1 MRWERWAALAGF
13 VYVALFVVA
22 FSLGIEVGPSD
33 REILEHYA
41 DSSAR
46 AREVVAFFCIA
57 GAALAF
63 LLFASGLRNLV
74 ARSEPEAGQLAAVAW
89 AGAIGYAV
97 LTLAGNAVSRAPAFA
112 AMEDD
117 FSLDPNTR
125 RLFEDAGLL
134 LLASGAIAA
143 ILLVAAISLAAVRY
157 GVLPRWL
164 GWAGF
169 PMAALLATAV
179 SFLGFLVLFLWV
191 LAVSVTLALR
201 RSALSPE
208 RPGRVR
214 RPMSDCRPRGSA
226 SGQRRAKRAQ

>member
-1 MRWERWAALAGF
+1 MRWERWTALAGL
-13 VYVALFVVA
+13 VYVVLFVVA

-33 REILEHYA
+33 REILEHYE

-46 AREVVAFFCIA
+46 AKEVVAFFLIA

-63 LLFASGLRNLV
+63 VLFAGGLRILIV
-74 ARSEPEAGQLAAVAW
+74 TSEPGAAPLAALTW
-89 AGAIGYAV
+89 AGAVGYSV

-117 FSLDPNTR
+117 FRLDPNTR
-125 RLFEDAGLL
+125 RLLEDAGLL

-143 ILLVAAISLAAVRY
+143 ILLVAGVSLAAVRY

-169 PMAALLATAV
+169 PMAALLVTAV
-179 SFLGFLVLFLWV
+179 GFLGFIVLFVWV
-191 LAVSVTLALR
+191 LAVSVVLALR
-201 RSALSPE
+201 RSPPSPAE
-208 RPGRVR
+208 
-214 RPMSDCRPRGSA
+214 A
-226 SGQRRAKRAQ
+226 